1 MAGRAAAENGNC
13 GGDGM
18 KQALKWAGLIAG
30 AAVAIVLVSYGA
42 IGIGEAISWIGGA
55 R

>member
-1 MAGRAAAENGNC
+1 
-13 GGDGM
+13 M
-18 KQALKWAGLIAG
+18 KQALKWTGLILAAAG
-30 AAVAIVLVSYGA
+30 AIVLVSYGA